1 MVRYSSIQVVECTHS
16 PYIRPQ
22 TILYEEDGIAK
33 RWDMIKV
40 HDSVAV
46 LLYHVEMQHYVV
58 VKQFRPA
65 VYVNAHLY
73 RGEEMDGYM
82 YELCAGLVDKPGKSV
97 EQIACEEVLE
107 ECGYAITPSMLEPI
121 GVFHSATGISGSKQN
136 MFFARITQAHQR
148 HAGGGVEGECIEV
161 VHLPLQQARSF
172 ITDGRIP
179 KTIGLGYALHWSV
192 EKIKDG
198 CD

>member
-1 MVRYSSIQVVECTHS
+1 MVRYSSIQIIECARS
-16 PYIRPQ
+16 PYIQPQ
-22 TILYEEDGIAK
+22 TILYEENGISK
-33 RWDMIKV
+33 RWDMIRV

-46 LLYHVEMQHYVV
+46 LLYHTETQHYVV

-65 VYVNAHLY
+65 VYVSACLY
-73 RGEEMDGYM
+73 RGEKIDGYM

-121 GVFHSATGISGSKQN
+121 GVFHSATGISGSKQS

-148 HAGGGVEGECIEV
+148 HAGGGVEGECIELM
-161 VHLPLQQARSF
+161 HIPRKEARSF
-172 ITDGRIP
+172 VADTRIP
-179 KTIGLGYALHWSV
+179 KTLGLGYALHWSA

-198 CD
+198 RD